1 MFKSLSFLV
10 FFLACI
16 AIAQDAPVSVMVG
29 QNDKL
34 GSFLVDAEGNALYM
48 FINEEMVSEDPER
61 MTSGVRSNAVSCTE
75 GCLVAWPPLLGAAV
89 QAGEG
94 LDAELLYTAEF
105 DGAMMVVYN
114 GWPLYYFAK
123 DEVAG
128 DTNGQGKGKAPT
140 IWYLI
145 NPDGSLN
152 KTAM

>member
-1 MFKSLSFLV
+1 MLKKLLALV
-10 FFLACI
+10 LVCLAF
-16 AIAQDAPVSVMVG
+16 AAAQDAPVSVMVG

-48 FINEEMVSEDPER
+48 FINEEVTSEDPER

-75 GCLVAWPPLLGAAV
+75 GCLVAWPPLVGASV

-123 DEVAG
+123 DEAVG